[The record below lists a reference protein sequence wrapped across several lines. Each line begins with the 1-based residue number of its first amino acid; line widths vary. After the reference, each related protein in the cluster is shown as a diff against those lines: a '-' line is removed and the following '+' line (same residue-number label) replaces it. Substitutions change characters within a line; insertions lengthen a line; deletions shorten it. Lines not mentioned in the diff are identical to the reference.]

1 MKKELLHK
9 LSRNKG
15 GKWKQR
21 KQIKEKHNAIQA
33 IQSGV
38 ETQTENVKMLLE
50 KTNDWM
56 ALSLQS

>member
-21 KQIKEKHNAIQA
+21 KQIKEKYNAIQT
-33 IQSGV
+33 GV

-56 ALSLQS
+56 ALTLQS